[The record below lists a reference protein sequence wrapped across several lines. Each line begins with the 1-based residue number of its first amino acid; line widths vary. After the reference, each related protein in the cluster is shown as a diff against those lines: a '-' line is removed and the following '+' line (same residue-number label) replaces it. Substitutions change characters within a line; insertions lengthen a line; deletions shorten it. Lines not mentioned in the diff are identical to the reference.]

1 MKPLQSDDP
10 VKCAEAIIDRVGRR
24 ILLGVPIGIGKPNR
38 LLNALYLLAEA
49 DRGITLEIFTGLSL
63 ARPPLR
69 TELERRFVG
78 PLLDRLFPTYP
89 DLLYVIISVESATGV
104 RFEWYNALL

>member
-63 ARPPLR
+63 ARPPGDWGLSHDR
-69 TELERRFVG
+69 G
-78 PLLDRLFPTYP
+78 PRLGRA
-89 DLLYVIISVESATGV
+89 D
-104 RFEWYNALL
+104 